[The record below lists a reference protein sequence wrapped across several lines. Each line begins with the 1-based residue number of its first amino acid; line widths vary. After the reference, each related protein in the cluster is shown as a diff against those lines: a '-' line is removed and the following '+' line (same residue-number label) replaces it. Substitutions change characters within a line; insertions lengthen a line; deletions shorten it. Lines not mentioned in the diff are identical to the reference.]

1 MALLDEKAFLSLNK
15 QDMYKIYIDISKKLQ
30 EKDTFIEKVITQL
43 AEKLLDNKVVSG
55 QDSRKHAMVEV
66 AIQTDNNE
74 QVRDFQ
80 KNSIKDVNENLVIG
94 SSIIGKLE
102 RDTTIPADIGL
113 HESTEGLRG
122 KKNWKRWS

>member
-1 MALLDEKAFLSLNK
+1 MALLDQKAFLSLNK

-30 EKDTFIEKVITQL
+30 EKDTFIEKVITQP

-55 QDSRKHAMVEV
+55 QDNREHAMVEE
-66 AIQTDNNE
+66 AIQTDNSE

-80 KNSIKDVNENLVIG
+80 KTSINDVNENLVIG

-102 RDTTIPADIGL
+102 RDTTIPADIGV
-113 HESTEGLRG
+113 HAYRG
-122 KKNWKRWS
+122 QQQMKN